1 MTRLVGSL
9 LSFQSG
15 KGVFIT
21 TGTYS
26 GDARR
31 YVDQMRSDKRVVL
44 IDGPSLARLMI
55 EHGVGVTVTQ
65 RFEIKLM
72 DSDYFVDV

>member
-1 MTRLVGSL
+1 
-9 LSFQSG
+9 
-15 KGVFIT
+15 
-21 TGTYS
+21 
-26 GDARR
+26 
-31 YVDQMRSDKRVVL
+31 MRSDTRVVL

-65 RFEIKLM
+65 RFEIKRM